1 MTDNDSGD
9 VVHDWSA
16 FRDDSGQIFYHNSKT
31 DITSWDAPPNDEP
44 FNPIEEKEEVTE
56 ETNDGGEA
64 TTTTTAA
71 GDWVEYMDEDK
82 GEPYYYNT
90 VTQETAWE
98 KPADFVGS
106 QSSKDPECISKEVD
120 QTETSE
126 VDQAETKEVKKESQ
140 ETDDVPIV
148 EDSARVIGDWAKTKD
163 DEGRTYYYNSKTEKT
178 SWDRPTVMK
187 GDEKEPE
194 VEGSESNEEGMAE
207 DVPVKEEGKPTACD
221 WTETQD
227 DEGRTYYYNEKTEET
242 SWDRPAEFVGK
253 DNNEVDTEQK
263 QDKAKEEGISK
274 ATESKAVGNWE
285 EAQDDEGRNYYYNAE
300 TDETSWDRPAEF
312 NDKDNAGEN
321 AEEQGKDEAVVK
333 KNKET
338 SAATAAKTT
347 GNWEEGQ
354 DDEGRTYYYNAKT
367 DETSWDQPDEFESK
381 SENKDGDAIQKEEK
395 DETVTKNDE
404 GGDWVEAQDDEGRM
418 YYYNEKTEKTSWD
431 RPAVLGSKDSKM
443 SPERSKSP
451 LLDQQVQGENVD
463 KKEVASSS
471 DTENKATLDWV
482 ETQDDEG
489 RTYYYNSKTEETT
502 WEKPANFETQKKDVE
517 SSELSPVRPKSP
529 SLGEQEEDDDPKMS
543 GNWIEYK
550 DDEGLYY
557 YYNTETEQTVWDKP
571 ADFDDVIG
579 KFGAGGDSDE
589 SDGAD
594 VTMEL
599 SPTRPQSPDGTSP
612 APMEEEEDVV
622 DPAVQRLEQAKEALS
637 QSDAMMETGT
647 YYDLFVDEKSI
658 EMITVSY
665 GLVW

>member
-1 MTDNDSGD
+1 MANNDSGD
-9 VVHDWSA
+9 VVHDWSG

-44 FNPIEEKEEVTE
+44 FNPIDEKEEEKEE
-56 ETNDGGEA
+56 TNDDREA
-64 TTTTTAA
+64 TTAA

-90 VTQETAWE
+90 VTQETAWK

-106 QSSKDPECISKEVD
+106 ESSKDPESISKEVD
-120 QTETSE
+120 QTETTE

-140 ETDDVPIV
+140 ETDYVPVV
-148 EDSARVIGDWAKTKD
+148 EDSATVIGDWAETKD
-163 DEGRTYYYNSKTEKT
+163 DEGRTYYYNSKTEET
-178 SWDRPTVMK
+178 SWDRPTGMK
-187 GDEKEPE
+187 GDENEPE

-207 DVPVKEEGKPTACD
+207 DVPVKEEGKPTECD

-253 DNNEVDTEQK
+253 DNDVDTEQK
-263 QDKAKEEGISK
+263 QDKVKEEGISE

-285 EAQDDEGRNYYYNAE
+285 EAQDDEGRTYYYNAE
-300 TDETSWDRPAEF
+300 TEETSWDRPAEF
-312 NDKDNAGEN
+312 SDKDKAGEKIK
-321 AEEQGKDEAVVK
+321 EEGKDE
-333 KNKET
+333 ET
-338 SAATAAKTT
+338 SVAKEAKTA
-347 GNWEEGQ
+347 GNWEEVQ
-354 DDEGRTYYYNAKT
+354 DDEGRTHYYNITTDETSWDRPDEFESENKDGDTIQKEEKDKAATKNYEGGDWLEAQNDEGRTYYYN
-367 DETSWDQPDEFESK
+367 
-381 SENKDGDAIQKEEK
+381 
-395 DETVTKNDE
+395 
-404 GGDWVEAQDDEGRM
+404 
-418 YYYNEKTEKTSWD
+418 EKTEETSWD
-431 RPAVLGSKDSKM
+431 RPAALGNKGSKM
-443 SPERSKSP
+443 SPDRPKSP
-451 LLDQQVQGENVD
+451 LLDRQVKDEDVD
-463 KKEVASSS
+463 KKEEVSSA

-517 SSELSPVRPKSP
+517 SSKLSPVRPQSP
-529 SLGEQEEDDDPKMS
+529 SLGEQEEDADPKIS

-571 ADFDDVIG
+571 ADFDDGIG
-579 KFGAGGDSDE
+579 KSGAGGDSDE

-594 VTMEL
+594 VAMEL

-612 APMEEEEDVV
+612 APMEEEEEVV
-622 DPAVQRLEQAKEALS
+622 DPAVQRLEEAKEALS
-637 QSDAMMETGT
+637 ESDAMMETGT
-647 YYDLFVDEKSI
+647 YYDPFADEKRI
-658 EMITVSY
+658 ETITVSD
-665 GLVW
+665 GLVRS